1 MKKSLSII
9 LPAYNEAENI
19 KKAIDD
25 CFDYLNTLNCRYEV
39 IVIDDG
45 STDNTG
51 KILVD
56 MTEKHSNLRI
66 ITHAKNEGYG
76 IALRDGFK
84 AAQSELVFFTDSD
97 RQFAIE
103 SLSEML
109 PLIETVDIVIGY
121 RFGRKDHFIRK
132 FLSCGYNM
140 LVSLLF
146 DLNVKDIDCAFK
158 LFKREVFYK
167 IEIESSHFFIN
178 TEILAKARLYGFNIA
193 EIGINHYP
201 RINGISKVSLKYIPL
216 TLRELLRI
224 KKSIDRIK
232 NKELISG

>member
-19 KKAIDD
+19 KKAIYD
-25 CFDYLNTLNCRYEV
+25 CFNFLDVLNYRYEI

-51 KILVD
+51 NLIAD
-56 MTEKHSNLRI
+56 IAEKHSNLRI
-66 ITHAKNEGYG
+66 ITHTKNEGYG
-76 IALRDGFK
+76 VALRDGFK
-84 AAQSELVFFTDSD
+84 VAQSELVFFTDSD

-109 PLIETVDIVIGY
+109 PLIEMVDIVIGY
-121 RFGRKDHFIRK
+121 RFDRKDHFIRK
-132 FLSCGYNM
+132 FLSCGYNA
-140 LVSLLF
+140 LVSFLF

-158 LFKREVFYK
+158 LFRREVFDKIK
-167 IEIESSHFFIN
+167 IESKHFFIN

-193 EIGINHYP
+193 EIGITHYP
-201 RINGISKVSLKYIPL
+201 RINGMSKVSLKYIPL
-216 TLRELLRI
+216 TLRELFRI

-232 NKELISG
+232 NEELALK